1 MSSSSPAIRY
11 PSSVGKVSS
20 EIRYLFV
27 RGLKQ
32 SMRPTAAMLPS
43 LFMPAFFFI
52 INSAA
57 FAALTKLPGFSSGS
71 YLIFY
76 APVALLMAIFFSSG
90 DAGIDLVVDI
100 TSGYLDKLMIAPIHH
115 ISIVIGKLLAVGLRA
130 AVQTSIVMAII
141 LLAGGR
147 MATGFTGFLII
158 LLLGALFGMAWSA
171 IGMSIALLTRNQRA
185 TQSSF
190 ILFFP
195 FTFITTSQLP
205 LNLLHGWYRTAVQ
218 INPVTY
224 VLEALRSLTSVG
236 WQWDVIGRGFVVAL
250 VTGVVTISWAM
261 TSFRRSYP

>member
-1 MSSSSPAIRY
+1 MRLLT
-11 PSSVGKVSS
+11 
-20 EIRYLFV
+20 EIGYLFV

-32 SMRPTAAMLPS
+32 STRPTAAIIPS

-52 INSAA
+52 INSSA
-57 FAALTKLPGFSSGS
+57 FAALTHLPGFNSSS
-71 YLIFY
+71 YLAFY
-76 APVALLMAIFFSSG
+76 APVAILMAIFFSSG

-115 ISIVIGKLLAVGLRA
+115 IAVVIGKLLAVGLRA
-130 AVQTSIVMAII
+130 AVQTTIVIAII
-141 LLAGGR
+141 LLSGGTLV
-147 MATGFTGFLII
+147 TGLAGFLVI

-205 LNLLHGWYRTAVQ
+205 LHLLHGWYRIAVQ
-218 INPVTY
+218 VNPVTY
-224 VLEALRSLTSVG
+224 ILEAIRALTSAG
-236 WQWDVIGRGFVVAL
+236 WQWEIIGRGFLVAV
-250 VTGVVTISWAM
+250 VTGVVTISCVM
-261 TSFRRSYP
+261 ISFRRSYP